1 MAEPSPMKRFY
12 AVLGVIA
19 AAGVGFLFWQMNKS
33 STPAVPVQVTVQPS
47 DTAGFRGYV
56 LGSDSAPVEIIEYA
70 DYQCPA
76 CQQFAT
82 VEWPYV
88 RDRLVQTGRVRW
100 VFKDFPLQQHQWA
113 RLAAHSAACAGDQGK
128 FWEFQDAIFAT
139 QPDWSASGN
148 AGKIFR
154 EQGTRVGL
162 DGSAWDQC
170 MKDLKFAGRI
180 QASAD
185 EGLRSGVGSTPSF
198 VIGGR
203 IYAGVLPYDRIK
215 KLVDSLSPAPNP

>member
-12 AVLGVIA
+12 ALFGVIA

-33 STPAVPVQVTVQPS
+33 STPAVPVQVTVQPG

-88 RDRLVQTGRVRW
+88 RERLVQTGRVRW
-100 VFKDFPLQQHQWA
+100 VFRDFPLQQHPWA
-113 RLAAHSAACAGDQGK
+113 RLAAHAAACSNEQGK
-128 FWEFQDAIFAT
+128 FWEYTDAVFAT
-139 QPDWSASGN
+139 QPDWSASRD

-154 EQGTRVGL
+154 DQVTRVGL
-162 DGSAWDQC
+162 DAGAWDAC
-170 MKDLKFAGRI
+170 MSSLKFAGRI
-180 QASAD
+180 QGSAD

-198 VIGGR
+198 VIGGK
-203 IYAGVLPYDRIK
+203 IYAGVLHYDRIK
-215 KLVDSLSPAPNP
+215 ALVDSLSPAPNP

>member
-12 AVLGVIA
+12 GLFAVIA
-19 AAGVGFLFWQMNKS
+19 AAGIGFLIWRMNRA
-33 STPAVPVQVTVQPS
+33 STPAVPVQVTVQPG

-56 LGSDSAPVEIIEYA
+56 LGSDSAAVEIIEYA

-100 VFKDFPLQQHQWA
+100 VFRDFPLSQHPWA
-113 RLAAHSAACAGDQGK
+113 RLAAHSAACANEQGK
-128 FWEFQDAIFAT
+128 FWEYQEAIFAT
-139 QPDWSASGN
+139 QPDWSASRD

-154 EQGTRVGL
+154 AQVERVGL
-162 DGSAWDQC
+162 NTAAWDAC
-170 MKDLKFAGRI
+170 MSALKFAGRI
-180 QASAD
+180 QGSAD
-185 EGLRSGVGSTPSF
+185 EGLRAGVASTPSF

-203 IYAGVLPYDRIK
+203 IYAGVVPFDRIK
-215 KLVDSLSPAPNP
+215 ALVDSLSPAP

>member
-1 MAEPSPMKRFY
+1 MKRFY
-12 AVLGVIA
+12 ALFAVIA
-19 AAGVGFLFWQMNKS
+19 AAGVGFLLWQMNKS
-33 STPAVPVQVTVQPS
+33 STPAVPVQVTVQPA

-56 LGSDSAPVEIIEYA
+56 LGSDSAPVEIVEYA

-88 RDRLVQTGRVRW
+88 RDRLVTPGRVRW

-113 RLAAHSAACAGDQGK
+113 RLAAHSAACANDQGK
-128 FWEFQDAIFAT
+128 FWEYADAVFAT
-139 QPDWSASGN
+139 QPDWSASRD

-154 EQGTRVGL
+154 AQVEKVGL
-162 DGSAWDQC
+162 NAATWDRCMSA
-170 MKDLKFAGRI
+170 LKFAGRI
-180 QASAD
+180 QASA
-185 EGLRSGVGSTPSF
+185 EQGVKAGVGSTPSF

-203 IYAGVLPYDRIK
+203 IYAGVLPYDKIK
-215 KLVDSLSPAPNP
+215 ALVDSLSPAP

>member
-12 AVLGVIA
+12 ALLAVIA
-19 AAGVGFLFWQMNKS
+19 AAGVGFLLWQMNKS
-33 STPAVPVQVTVQPS
+33 STPAVPVQVTVQPG

-56 LGSDSAPVEIIEYA
+56 LGSDSAPVEIVEYA

-88 RDRLVQTGRVRW
+88 RDRLVTPGRVRW

-113 RLAAHSAACAGDQGK
+113 RLAAHSAACASEQGK
-128 FWEFQDAIFAT
+128 FWGYADAVFAT
-139 QPDWSASGN
+139 QPDWSVSRDAD
-148 AGKIFR
+148 KIFR
-154 EQGTRVGL
+154 EQVEKVG
-162 DGSAWDQC
+162 ANTATWDQC
-170 MKDLKFAGRI
+170 MNSLKYAGRI
-180 QASAD
+180 QASAE
-185 EGLRSGVGSTPSF
+185 EGVKAGVNSTPSF

-203 IYAGVLPYDRIK
+203 IYPGVLPYDKIK
-215 KLVDSLSPAPNP
+215 ALVDSLSPAP

>member
-12 AVLGVIA
+12 AFFAVIA
-19 AAGVGFLFWQMNKS
+19 AAGVGFLLWQMNKS
-33 STPAVPVQVTVQPS
+33 STPAVPVQVTVQPA

-88 RDRLVQTGRVRW
+88 RDRLVTPGRVRW
-100 VFKDFPLQQHQWA
+100 VFKDFPLQQHPWA
-113 RLAAHSAACAGDQGK
+113 RLAAHSAACASDQNK
-128 FWEFQDAIFAT
+128 FWEYADAVFAT
-139 QPDWSASGN
+139 QPDWSASRD

-154 EQGTRVGL
+154 EQAEKVGL
-162 DGSAWDQC
+162 NAAAWDQC
-170 MKDLKFAGRI
+170 MSALKFAGRI
-180 QASAD
+180 QASA
-185 EGLRSGVGSTPSF
+185 EQGVKAGVGSTPSF

-203 IYAGVLPYDRIK
+203 IYAGVLPYDKIK
-215 KLVDSLSPAPNP
+215 ALVDSLSPAP

>member
-1 MAEPSPMKRFY
+1 MKRFY
-12 AVLGVIA
+12 ALLAVVA
-19 AAGVGFLFWQMNKS
+19 AAGVGFLLWQMNKS
-33 STPAVPVQVTVQPS
+33 STPAVPVAVTIQPS

-56 LGSDSAPVEIIEYA
+56 LGSDTAPVEIVEYA

-113 RLAAHSAACAGDQGK
+113 RLAAHSAACANDQGK
-128 FWEFQDAIFAT
+128 FWEYADAVFAT
-139 QPDWSASGN
+139 QPDWSASRD

-154 EQGTRVGL
+154 EQAEKVGL
-162 DGSAWDQC
+162 NAAAWDQC
-170 MKDLKFAGRI
+170 MSALKFAGHRVVRGYHTRPY
-180 QASAD
+180 AACTNRAHTGHSATSRVACT
-185 EGLRSGVGSTPSF
+185 EPCAYAATAAKITP
-198 VIGGR
+198 R
-203 IYAGVLPYDRIK
+203 TA
-215 KLVDSLSPAPNP
+215 

>member
-12 AVLGVIA
+12 ALFAVIA
-19 AAGVGFLFWQMNKS
+19 AAGVGFLLWQMNKS
-33 STPAVPVQVTVQPS
+33 STPAVPVQVTVQPA

-56 LGSDSAPVEIIEYA
+56 LGSDSAPVEIVEYA

-88 RDRLVQTGRVRW
+88 RDRLVTPGRVRW

-113 RLAAHSAACAGDQGK
+113 RLAAHSAACANDQGK
-128 FWEFQDAIFAT
+128 FWEYADAVFAT
-139 QPDWSASGN
+139 QPDWSASRD

-154 EQGTRVGL
+154 AQVEKVGL
-162 DGSAWDQC
+162 NAGTWDQC
-170 MKDLKFAGRI
+170 MSALKFAGRI
-180 QASAD
+180 QASA
-185 EGLRSGVGSTPSF
+185 EQGVKAGVGSTPSF

-203 IYAGVLPYDRIK
+203 IYAGVLPYDKIK
-215 KLVDSLSPAPNP
+215 ALVDSLSPAP

>member
-1 MAEPSPMKRFY
+1 MKRFY
-12 AVLGVIA
+12 ALFAVIA
-19 AAGVGFLFWQMNKS
+19 AAGVGFLLWQMNKS
-33 STPAVPVQVTVQPS
+33 STPAVPVQVAIQPA

-88 RDRLVQTGRVRW
+88 RDRLVTPGRVRW
-100 VFKDFPLQQHQWA
+100 VFKDFPLQQHPWA
-113 RLAAHSAACAGDQGK
+113 RLAAHSAACANDQGK
-128 FWEFQDAIFAT
+128 FWEYTDAVFAT
-139 QPDWSASGN
+139 QPDWSASRD

-154 EQGTRVGL
+154 AQVEKVGL
-162 DGSAWDQC
+162 NTAAWDQC
-170 MKDLKFAGRI
+170 MSALKFAGRI

-185 EGLRSGVGSTPSF
+185 QGLKAGVGSTPSF

-203 IYAGVLPYDRIK
+203 IYAGVLPYDKIK
-215 KLVDSLSPAPNP
+215 ALVDSLSPAP